1 MAIIQFLFDDFF
13 GGFDLIEI
21 GLTLIMIR
29 FLLTNL
35 VSEWTIF
42 SVWSIEVVTQK
53 YWIMGGL
60 LSNKRSP
67 IPKTLKVGHCRGYKS
82 NRYSKGRLSRFFAVT
97 LRKRYHHSPLRISCL
112 KSPFWAL
119 TKKSI
124 SCLCA
129 SQKVKAPR
137 GHAFGPLLRPTLH
150 WWKSWKD
157 HKKIQIKG

>member
-53 YWIMGGL
+53 YWIMGP
-60 LSNKRSP
+60 SVEQK
-67 IPKTLKVGHCRGYKS
+67 IPDPQNVESRP
-82 NRYSKGRLSRFFAVT
+82 LSR
-97 LRKRYHHSPLRISCL
+97 
-112 KSPFWAL
+112 
-119 TKKSI
+119 
-124 SCLCA
+124 
-129 SQKVKAPR
+129 
-137 GHAFGPLLRPTLH
+137 
-150 WWKSWKD
+150 
-157 HKKIQIKG
+157 IQIE